1 MIINDTVELESL
13 KKNGNRCYPERIK
26 FCIDRKRK
34 VVAIDEEMH
43 IDMEHELYDDGS
55 DYGDIFGGDIMISGE
70 KPYIVWE
77 AHPNIQRNREMG
89 IGAGRKLTD
98 TALID
103 ELKEI
108 LVSRVK

>member
-13 KKNGNRCYPERIK
+13 KKNGK
-26 FCIDRKRK
+26 
-34 VVAIDEEMH
+34 
-43 IDMEHELYDDGS
+43 
-55 DYGDIFGGDIMISGE
+55 FGGDIMISGE